1 MAAAGKSIQDL
12 AREAAPGELLVEEAG
27 SSWRALLIAIVVT
40 VAMNAFVVLTT
51 QSFHTLCLVSGML
64 PLGVFLPFI
73 VLAFIVNPLIR
84 VTTGKYLQGWELVLI
99 FSVGYV
105 SAPIAELVSR
115 WIATIAVPYYL
126 ASPENQWAAYVFPHL
141 KGWLVVKTDPEY
153 LRWFYEGMPEGASF
167 PWQVWL
173 VPLFWWVSFFVAIGM
188 VCLSM
193 ATILRRQWVENERLP
208 FPLAQ
213 VPLELAQDTTRPSG
227 MTDYMRGKLFWIGF
241 IVPFFIVCW
250 EVVTY
255 FYPGFP
261 SLKVGVSTSKIF
273 FGRDFPPFFTKVN
286 FFIIAFGYF
295 TSLKI
300 LFSIWFFNLL
310 GIFQEGYSIR
320 LGIPEHVS
328 EQSTGAFIL
337 FVFWGLWMARRQI
350 GRAFG
355 KALGIREDVD
365 DSRELFS
372 YRTAVFGLIIGPLFM
387 VFWLKRAGASNF
399 AAILWTSSL
408 LIFYLGVAK
417 IAAASG
423 LIFLAHP
430 GSATA
435 MVSIFTP
442 KALLGPSNIVS
453 NVLLGCTYQNAKGWV
468 MPAAAHSA
476 RLIHMLKNKART
488 AGIVVA
494 VTLVLAILAN
504 SLTMVYLGYRVG
516 AFNYGSY
523 VFNRAGPRY
532 WDNMVSELKELEKGG
547 PKRPKARLGYF
558 AFGMAMCSFLI
569 FMNYHF
575 TWWPLHPVGFTVA
588 KIYSVRTAAF
598 SFFIVWLCK
607 LIILRLGGMSLYKR
621 IKPFFLGMI
630 VGYAMGL
637 LVTMVVDIIF
647 FPGKGH
653 NLYYGD

>member
-1 MAAAGKSIQDL
+1 MAAAGKSIHDL
-12 AREAAPGELLVEEAG
+12 PGQETPGELLVVEAG
-27 SSWRALLIAIVVT
+27 TPWPALLIAIVVT
-40 VAMNAFVVLTT
+40 VAMNALVAVTT
-51 QSFHTLCLVSGML
+51 QSLRTLCLMSGML

-84 VTTGKYLQGWELVLI
+84 AATGRYLHGWELVLI

-126 ASPENQWAAYVFPHL
+126 ASPENQWAEYVFPHL
-141 KGWLVVKTDPEY
+141 KKWLVVKSEPEY
-153 LRWFYEGMPEGASF
+153 LRWFYEGMPEGARF
-167 PWQVWL
+167 PWQVWV
-173 VPLFWWVSFFVAIGM
+173 VPLFWWLSFFVAIGL
-188 VCLSM
+188 VCLSL

-213 VPLELAQDTTRPSG
+213 VPLELARDTTRPSG
-227 MTDYMRGKLFWIGF
+227 LPEYMRGRLFWIGF
-241 IVPFFIVCW
+241 IIPFFIVCW
-250 EVVTY
+250 EVMTY
-255 FYPGFP
+255 FYPGLP
-261 SLKVGVSTSKIF
+261 SLKVGVSTSKIN
-273 FGRDFPPFFTKVN
+273 FGREFPDFFTKVN

-300 LFSIWFFNLL
+300 LFSIWFFNTLA
-310 GIFQEGYSIR
+310 IFQEGYSIR
-320 LGIPEHVS
+320 MGIPEYVV

-350 GRAFG
+350 GRAFA
-355 KALGIREDVD
+355 KALGLRNDVD

-387 VFWLKRAGASNF
+387 IFWLKRAGAGNF
-399 AAILWTSSL
+399 AAILWTLSL
-408 LIFYLGVAK
+408 FIFYIGVAK

-430 GSATA
+430 GSATG
-435 MVSIFTP
+435 MVSTFIP
-442 KALLGPSNIVS
+442 KAMWGPSNIVT
-453 NVLLGCTYQNAKGWV
+453 NTLMGCTYQNAKGWV

-476 RLIHMLKNKART
+476 RLIHLLKKKARIV
-488 AGIVVA
+488 GMVVA
-494 VTLVLAILAN
+494 ITFILAILSN
-504 SLTMVYLGYRVG
+504 CLTTVYLGYRVG

-532 WDNMVSELKELEKGG
+532 WDNMVISLKELDRGG
-547 PKRPKARLGYF
+547 PKRPKAQFGYF
-558 AFGMAMCSFLI
+558 VFGILACIFLI
-569 FMNYHF
+569 FMNYRF

-607 LIILRLGGMSLYKR
+607 LIILRVGGMSLYNRAKA
-621 IKPFFLGMI
+621 FFLGTI
-630 VGYAMGL
+630 VGYALGL
-637 LVTMVVDIIF
+637 LVTMVVDMIF